1 MFGGFMAIVGSFDS
15 SLNRAFR
22 SSSGAYTSITQAE
35 IDKQTYNVKACI
47 RTLLV
52 QKLGR
57 TGIPKAKSGSSQTI
71 NFLVC
76 PHTRISLPEINLQC
90 KFSKPDDDEMSLYLS
105 RNLFP
110 KSQLNP
116 GDIWYVYF
124 RENSNTPIFGLLSA
138 SEWNGLRKELES
150 GVEPPAPRTDES
162 IKPRITGTL
171 TETEPPQ
178 IQHHPSKKSAGSNR
192 NRRFDEETQKKNTAI
207 GKQGEQFVL
216 DYERKKLI
224 AVGREDLAA
233 KVDCVAD
240 NSDGFGYDII
250 SYIID
255 ASGNPTKIF
264 IEVKTTQG
272 DINQPFY
279 ISANE
284 VAVSHIHRED
294 YFVYRVFN
302 FKNYSSNCDFY
313 KVCGSVDDH
322 FQLEA
327 MQYLATKK

>member
-1 MFGGFMAIVGSFDS
+1 MAIVGSFDS

-71 NFLVC
+71 HFLVC

-90 KFSKPDDDEMSLYLS
+90 KFSKPDHDEMSLYLS
-105 RNLFP
+105 RDLFP
-110 KSQLNP
+110 KSQLSP

-138 SEWNGLRKELES
+138 SEWNGLRQELEN
-150 GVEPPAPRTDES
+150 GVEPPVPRTERTVEA
-162 IKPRITGTL
+162 RITGTL
-171 TETEPPQ
+171 TETEPPH
-178 IQHHPSKKSAGSNR
+178 IQNHSSKKSASSYR
-192 NRRFDEETQKKNTAI
+192 NRRFDEEKQKKNAVI

-216 DYERKKLI
+216 AYEKMKLI
-224 AVGREDLAA
+224 AAGRGDLAD
-233 KVDCVAD
+233 KVDWVAND
-240 NSDGFGYDII
+240 CDGFGYDII
-250 SYIID
+250 SYD
-255 ASGNPTKIF
+255 TDTSGNPRKIF

-272 DINQPFY
+272 DINQPFF

-284 VAVSHIHRED
+284 VAVSHILCDD
-294 YFVYRVFN
+294 YFIYRVFN
-302 FKNYSSNCDFY
+302 YKDHSSDCSFY
-313 KVCGSVDDH
+313 KVCGSVDDN
-322 FQLEA
+322 FQLNVI
-327 MQYLATKK
+327 QYLASKKENN